1 MKKEYR
7 DAIISGVVIAI
18 GGTIII
24 SLIQGKVAWAY
35 LFTFSIFY
43 AIFKTYLIKRQEAR
57 GIEIDV

>member
-43 AIFKTYLIKRQEAR
+43 PIFKTYLIKRREAR